1 MSASFCCCLRNWAS
15 AFAAFS
21 AAFCSCR
28 CCLASSLVAP
38 VATLGE
44 LFTVFDEPESDELVL
59 TELSDDLL
67 FETSDA
73 LLAEP
78 LSDTLF
84 DDPFDP
90 ESVPE
95 ARVAEPPPDE
105 LFVVAVLPP
114 LPAELF
120 DDPRLESEPPDLLL
134 APESEPLDDPR
145 LAPESELLDRLAPPP
160 DELLL
165 DDPLLLEPES
175 ELLDLLLELE
185 LELEELLLDELL
197 LEPESEELLDLLL
210 DDCEPESLDL
220 LLDELE
226 LLLELPVFPFWAN
239 TIELTEKNA
248 NARAETTR
256 RFRI

>member
-1 MSASFCCCLRNWAS
+1 
-15 AFAAFS
+15 
-21 AAFCSCR
+21 
-28 CCLASSLVAP
+28 LASSLVAP